1 MSDLLL
7 INALGCAVG
16 VDDADLPA
24 EHSAEIRR
32 AWTGAASQLGDP
44 LPVAHLTVTPARGP
58 VAESLSSLSQS
69 VTLAAIEARRGQLWM
84 VHAAGVADE
93 EGRVIALIG
102 PSGQGKTTAA
112 RTLATAYG
120 YVSDETVGIEA
131 DGTVVP
137 YRKPLSVIVDSKWV
151 KKQCPPEELGLLAL
165 PEARLRLAAI
175 VLLDRRPDGPDAAVV
190 EDCDLGDAL
199 PELVAQTS
207 YLGDMPAPLRTIAAH
222 AAAVGGVR
230 RVVYREAGTLVA
242 ALEPLFQDAL
252 PVQIAAPTTSAA
264 RVADAPGTYRGA
276 YLDAVPLND
285 PDRIAL
291 LQPELDGG
299 STFRLVSGIGPA
311 LWRTASGASLYEQT
325 AAAAEAYGVPEGVDV
340 RAAVASAVDALVEQ
354 RVLVA
359 EPTWRIRDDVAV
371 TGEGSRFVAL
381 SLADLQHPT
390 PFAMEGSAATIWD
403 VLFVSRGLTAT
414 HLVEAVARRVGV
426 DADVVDTDVRA
437 FLESL
442 EARALAE
449 RVAP

>member
-84 VHAAGVADE
+84 MHAAGVADE

-199 PELVAQTS
+199 WPRPVISGTCPRRFGPS
-207 YLGDMPAPLRTIAAH
+207 PLTRRPW
-222 AAAVGGVR
+222 VGFG
-230 RVVYREAGTLVA
+230 E
-242 ALEPLFQDAL
+242 
-252 PVQIAAPTTSAA
+252 S
-264 RVADAPGTYRGA
+264 
-276 YLDAVPLND
+276 
-285 PDRIAL
+285 
-291 LQPELDGG
+291 
-299 STFRLVSGIGPA
+299 ST
-311 LWRTASGASLYEQT
+311 
-325 AAAAEAYGVPEGVDV
+325 
-340 RAAVASAVDALVEQ
+340 
-354 RVLVA
+354 
-359 EPTWRIRDDVAV
+359 
-371 TGEGSRFVAL
+371 
-381 SLADLQHPT
+381 
-390 PFAMEGSAATIWD
+390 
-403 VLFVSRGLTAT
+403 
-414 HLVEAVARRVGV
+414 ARRVPSW
-426 DADVVDTDVRA
+426 RR
-437 FLESL
+437 SS
-442 EARALAE
+442 RCSRMRCRCRSPRRRRRPLASPTRPGRIGE
-449 RVAP
+449 RTWTPSR

>member
-1 MSDLLL
+1 
-7 INALGCAVG
+7 
-16 VDDADLPA
+16 
-24 EHSAEIRR
+24 
-32 AWTGAASQLGDP
+32 
-44 LPVAHLTVTPARGP
+44 
-58 VAESLSSLSQS
+58 
-69 VTLAAIEARRGQLWM
+69 
-84 VHAAGVADE
+84 
-93 EGRVIALIG
+93 
-102 PSGQGKTTAA
+102 
-112 RTLATAYG
+112 
-120 YVSDETVGIEA
+120 
-131 DGTVVP
+131 
-137 YRKPLSVIVDSKWV
+137 
-151 KKQCPPEELGLLAL
+151 
-165 PEARLRLAAI
+165 
-175 VLLDRRPDGPDAAVV
+175 
-190 EDCDLGDAL
+190 
-199 PELVAQTS
+199 
-207 YLGDMPAPLRTIAAH
+207 
-222 AAAVGGVR
+222 VGGVR
-230 RVVYREAGTLVA
+230 RVVYREAGTLAA
-242 ALEPLFQDAL
+242 ALEPLFQDAP

-276 YLDAVPLND
+276 YLDAIPLND

-311 LWRTASGASLYEQT
+311 LWRTASGASLDEQT

-354 RVLVA
+354 RVLVT

-414 HLVEAVARRVGV
+414 HLVDAVARRVGV
-426 DADVVDTDVRA
+426 DADVVDADVRA